1 MDVAAAIQRS
11 DPDAAHAAM
20 RAIMTR
26 TMAEL
31 SELHSSGVAPSPGGA
46 ASHGGLPG

>member
-1 MDVAAAIQRS
+1 MDVAAAVQRS
-11 DPDAAHAAM
+11 DPDAAYAAM

-31 SELHSSGVAPSPGGA
+31 SELHAPDGGA
-46 ASHGGLPG
+46 APDGAPSHRGSPA